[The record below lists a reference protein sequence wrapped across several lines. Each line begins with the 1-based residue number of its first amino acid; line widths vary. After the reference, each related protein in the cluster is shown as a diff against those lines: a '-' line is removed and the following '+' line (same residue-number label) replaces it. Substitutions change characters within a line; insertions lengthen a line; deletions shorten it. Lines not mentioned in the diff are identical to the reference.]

1 MIAGGRDFA
10 VVIAGVVSD
19 KMPGLIS
26 APAMDVHSFHLIIV
40 FALVVLAF
48 IAFLREWLA
57 PDVVALSA
65 LGILLITGTI
75 QAEDALKVFSN
86 SAPIT
91 IGCMFVLSA
100 ALERTGAIDA
110 LARIFLR
117 MAGTSEVR
125 ALLALAVLTVPLSA
139 FINNTPV
146 VVVFMPVVLALAR
159 QTELKASRLLI
170 PLSYFAI
177 LGGTCTLIGTSTNL
191 LVDGITRQHGLT
203 PFGIFEITPLG
214 IIYAAIGS
222 AYLLIAG
229 RKLLPRR
236 ETLAALIGSG
246 MARQFLMQAVIS
258 RDSPLVGKTLAETP
272 LVRLREA
279 RIIDVTR
286 GGERLETPLDQLRFA
301 SGDQLLVESPVAGI
315 KGIKEMPGV
324 VLQPEAALGSE
335 DTAPREAV
343 LMEGIIGSR
352 SSFVGKTLREM
363 NFRQRYGV
371 LIVAV
376 HRQGENLRENFE
388 DVRLAFG
395 DTLLVQGPAE
405 GIHRLMQER
414 DFLSLTE
421 PKQRAFRPHKAP
433 LAIGAMA
440 VVMVLAAFEV
450 LPIAAVA
457 LVAAIFVV
465 VAKCLDIDEAYEA
478 VEWNLLFIIFGMLA
492 LGQAMESTGAAHLI
506 AREVTGAVGRFGPTV
521 TLSVTYFV
529 AMVLTEFIGN
539 NAVAVLLTPITF
551 EIAASIGFDA
561 RPFAVAVMFGSSA
574 SFATPIGYQTN
585 TYVFGAGGY
594 RFMDFPRVGV
604 PLNLILWITASALI
618 PIFWPFVAK
627 P

>member
-1 MIAGGRDFA
+1 
-10 VVIAGVVSD
+10 
-19 KMPGLIS
+19 
-26 APAMDVHSFHLIIV
+26 MDLHTLHLIIV
-40 FALVVLAF
+40 FALVIGTFVAF
-48 IAFLREWLA
+48 MREWLS
-57 PDVVALSA
+57 PDMVALSA
-65 LGILLITGTI
+65 FAVLLLTGTI
-75 QAEDALKVFSN
+75 GAEDALKVFSN
-86 SAPIT
+86 SAPVT

-110 LARIFLR
+110 LARMFLR
-117 MAGTSEVR
+117 LAGTSELR
-125 ALLALAVLTVPLSA
+125 ALLALAMLAVPLSA

-159 QTELKASRLLI
+159 TTELKASRLLI
-170 PLSYFAI
+170 PLSYFSI

-191 LVDGITRQHGLT
+191 LVDGITRQHGMA

-214 IIYAAIGS
+214 IIYATIGS
-222 AYLLIAG
+222 AYLFLVG

-286 GGERLETPLDQLRFA
+286 RGERLETPLDELRFA
-301 SGDQLLVESPVAGI
+301 AGDQLLVETPVVGV
-315 KGIKEMPGV
+315 KSIKEMPGV
-324 VLQPEAALGSE
+324 IFRSEADLGEEESE
-335 DTAPREAV
+335 PREAV

-352 SSFVGKTLREM
+352 STFVGKTLREM

-371 LIVAV
+371 LVLAV

-414 DFLSLTE
+414 DFLNLTE
-421 PKQRAFRPHKAP
+421 PKQRTYRPHRAP
-433 LAIGAMA
+433 VAIGAIII
-440 VVMVLAAFEV
+440 VMLLASIEI
-450 LPIAAVA
+450 LPIAAIA
-457 LVAAIFVV
+457 LVAAIVVV
-465 VAKCLDIDEAYEA
+465 VARCLDVEEAYES

-492 LGQAMESTGAAHLI
+492 LGHAMETTGAAHLL
-506 AREVTGAVGRFGPTV
+506 ATAVTGAVGSFGPV
-521 TLSVTYFV
+521 ATLSVTYLL
-529 AMVLTEFIGN
+529 AMVLTELISN

-551 EIAASIGFDA
+551 EIAASLGLDA
-561 RPFAVAVMFGSSA
+561 RPFAIAVMFGSSA
-574 SFATPIGYQTN
+574 SFSTPIGYQTN

-594 RFMDFPRVGV
+594 RFADFPRVGV
-604 PLNLILWITASALI
+604 PLNLILWLTASVLI
-618 PIFWPFVAK
+618 PYFWPFVPAH
-627 P
+627 

>member
-1 MIAGGRDFA
+1 MTLHTI
-10 VVIAGVVSD
+10 
-19 KMPGLIS
+19 
-26 APAMDVHSFHLIIV
+26 HLVIV
-40 FALVVLAF
+40 FTLVIGAF
-48 IAFLREWLA
+48 VAFLREWFS
-57 PDVVALSA
+57 PDLVALSTLA
-65 LGILLITGTI
+65 ILLVSGTLGTD
-75 QAEDALKVFSN
+75 DALKVFSN
-86 SAPIT
+86 SAPVT

-117 MAGTSEVR
+117 LAGASELR
-125 ALLALAVLTVPLSA
+125 ALLALAIFTIPISA
-139 FINNTPV
+139 FMNNTPV

-159 QTELKASRLLI
+159 HTELKASRLLI
-170 PLSYFAI
+170 PLSYFSI

-203 PFGIFEITPLG
+203 PFGVFEITPLG
-214 IIYAAIGS
+214 IIYAAIGA
-222 AYLLIAG
+222 AYLFLFG
-229 RKLLPRR
+229 RKLLPQR

-279 RIIDVTR
+279 HIIDVTR
-286 GGERLETPLDQLRFA
+286 HGQRLETPLNELRFA
-301 SGDQLLVESPVAGI
+301 AGDQLLVETPVGGV
-315 KGIKEMPGV
+315 KSIKEMPGV
-324 VLQPEAALGSE
+324 VFRSEADLGIEESE
-335 DTAPREAV
+335 PREAV

-352 SSFVGKTLREM
+352 SIFVGKTLREM
-363 NFRQRYGV
+363 NFSQRYGV
-371 LIVAV
+371 LILAV

-405 GIHRLMQER
+405 GINRLMQER
-414 DFLSLTE
+414 DFLNLTE
-421 PKQRAFRPHKAP
+421 PKQRAFRPHRAP
-433 LAIGAMA
+433 LAIGAISI
-440 VVMVLAAFEV
+440 VMVLAAFDV
-450 LPIAAVA
+450 LPIAALA
-457 LVAAIFVV
+457 LIAAIFVV
-465 VAKCLDIDEAYEA
+465 AMKCLDIEEAYEA

-492 LGQAMESTGAAHLI
+492 LGHAMETTGAAHLI
-506 AREVTGAVGRFGPTV
+506 ATGLTGAVGQFGPAA

-551 EIAASIGFDA
+551 EIAASMGLDA

-594 RFMDFPRVGV
+594 RFVDFPRVGV
-604 PLNLILWITASALI
+604 PLNLILWVAASLLI
-618 PIFWPFVAK
+618 PHFWPFMAK

>member
-1 MIAGGRDFA
+1 M
-10 VVIAGVVSD
+10 S
-19 KMPGLIS
+19 L
-26 APAMDVHSFHLIIV
+26 HTLHLIIV
-40 FALVVLAF
+40 FALVVGVFVAF
-48 IAFLREWLA
+48 VREWLS
-57 PDVVALSA
+57 PDLVALTA
-65 LGILLITGTI
+65 LGVLLLTGTLG
-75 QAEDALKVFSN
+75 ADETLKVFSN

-110 LARIFLR
+110 LARVFLR
-117 MAGTSEVR
+117 LAGASELR
-125 ALLALAVLTVPLSA
+125 ALVVLAAFALPLSA

-159 QTELKASRLLI
+159 NTDLKASRLLI

-191 LVDGITRQHGLT
+191 LVDGITRQHGIV

-214 IIYAAIGS
+214 LIYAAIGAS
-222 AYLLIAG
+222 YLFFIG

-246 MARQFLMQAVIS
+246 MARQFLMQAMIS
-258 RDSPLVGKTLAETP
+258 RDSPLVGKTVPETP
-272 LVRLREA
+272 LGRLREA
-279 RIIDVTR
+279 RIIDVVR
-286 GGERLETPLDQLRFA
+286 AGERLGTPLNELRFEG
-301 SGDQLLVESPVAGI
+301 GDQILLETPVAGV

-324 VLQPEAALGSE
+324 TFQPEADE
-335 DTAPREAV
+335 DETTVRREAV

-352 SSFVGKTLREM
+352 SAFVGKTLRDL

-371 LIVAV
+371 LILAV

-395 DTLLVQGPAE
+395 DTLLVQGPTE
-405 GIHRLMQER
+405 GIARLLQER
-414 DFLSLTE
+414 DFLNLTE
-421 PKQRAFRPHKAP
+421 PKQRAFRPHRAP
-433 LAIGAMA
+433 LAIGTIT
-440 VVMVLAAFEV
+440 VVMLLAAFDV
-450 LPIAAVA
+450 LPIAA
-457 LVAAIFVV
+457 LGLIAAILVV
-465 VAKCLDIDEAYEA
+465 VARCLDIEEAYEA

-506 AREVTGAVGRFGPTV
+506 SSGVTGAVGRFGPHV
-521 TLSVTYFV
+521 TLSVTYLV
-529 AMVLTEFIGN
+529 AMILTELISN
-539 NAVAVLLTPITF
+539 NAVAVLLTPIAF
-551 EIAASIGFDA
+551 EIAATMGVDV
-561 RPFAVAVMFGSSA
+561 RPFAVAVMFGCSA

-594 RFMDFPRVGV
+594 RFTDFPRVGA
-604 PLNLILWITASALI
+604 PLNLLLWITASILI
-618 PIFWPFVAK
+618 PYFWPFVSK